1 MARDI
6 VATLKDMTALS
17 WSERACSSGTAGTYL
32 KARSG
37 TGARMVYSKL
47 SRYNGLEIDGCE
59 CVNELVASR
68 LMQILGV
75 EHLAYRL
82 VHANVVIDG
91 REHETWLNTSKNFR
105 GKGERKLGL
114 GTFYELYHR
123 ENELPYDFCVRYGWE
138 NRVRQ
143 MMLVDYLIANRDRH
157 SSNVE
162 VLVERDGNA
171 RLAPLFDSGLSLLA
185 PYAGDEERIAS
196 FNPLQP
202 VATTNFIGSRS
213 LEENLLHAAPVP
225 EVGQLEPEHE
235 EVLLAGLDGVLSR
248 VHRDKIWEIVW
259 ERWRR
264 YEEIRDSRQ

>member
-6 VATLKDMTALS
+6 VTAIQDMTALS

-37 TGARMVYSKL
+37 SGMRMVYYKL

-68 LMQILGV
+68 LMQILGM
-75 EHLAYRL
+75 EHLTYRL
-82 VHANVVIDG
+82 VHAKVAIDG
-91 REHETWLNTSKNFR
+91 REHETWLNASKNFR
-105 GKGERKLGL
+105 GRGERKLGL
-114 GTFYELYHR
+114 GTFFELYHR
-123 ENELPYDFCVRYGWE
+123 EGEAPYDFCVRYGWE
-138 NRVRQ
+138 GKVKQ

-162 VLVERDGNA
+162 VLVQRDGSA

-185 PYAGDEERIAS
+185 PYAADEGRIAS
-196 FNPLQP
+196 FDPLRP

-213 LEENLLHAAPVP
+213 LEENLLHAVPVP
-225 EVGQLEPEHE
+225 DVNSLSSESKGQLMH
-235 EVLLAGLDGVLSR
+235 GLDRVLS
-248 VHRDKIWEIVW
+248 HAHCDKIWEMI
-259 ERWRR
+259 WRR
-264 YEEIRDSRQ
+264 WEHYEEIRDSRQ